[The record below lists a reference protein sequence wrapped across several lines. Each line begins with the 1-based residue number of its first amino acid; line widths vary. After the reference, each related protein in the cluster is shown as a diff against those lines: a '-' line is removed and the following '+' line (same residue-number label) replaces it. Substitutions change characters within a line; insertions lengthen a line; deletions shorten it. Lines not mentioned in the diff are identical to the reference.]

1 VSQVDVRQR
10 LRRGE
15 PVSLEDRAVL
25 VTGAD
30 GGIGRATVAGL
41 IDHGC
46 AVWAATRSE
55 SGSRALL
62 DEYGSRI
69 RPLVFDL
76 TDDAATAAAA
86 EQVTAAGPL
95 YGVANIAGAALPGP
109 LEQLPIDR
117 FRRQLEINV
126 TGQLKLT
133 QALLPALRAG
143 VATWGDAKIVIM
155 GSLDA
160 RIVGPLFGPYAASKH
175 ALVGLADALRAEL
188 RPARIAVVLLEP
200 GAVATPIWR
209 RGVSSL
215 ADLQD
220 DLPDRGGPYRAVIDF
235 ARRHVPKLEILG
247 SDPRF
252 TAAAVARSLADPSPA
267 PRQAV
272 GIDAKIVSGLLEL
285 LPQRAIYRLAALPA
299 VWSARSRRRGE
310 QREQDR

>member
-1 VSQVDVRQR
+1 HPGSPAGPLSLPKGRRPRRNPAARGIAGASRRVPHGRGLGQRGVSQVDVRQR

-143 VATWGDAKIVIM
+143 VAT
-155 GSLDA
+155 
-160 RIVGPLFGPYAASKH
+160 
-175 ALVGLADALRAEL
+175 
-188 RPARIAVVLLEP
+188 
-200 GAVATPIWR
+200 
-209 RGVSSL
+209 
-215 ADLQD
+215 
-220 DLPDRGGPYRAVIDF
+220 
-235 ARRHVPKLEILG
+235 
-247 SDPRF
+247 
-252 TAAAVARSLADPSPA
+252 
-267 PRQAV
+267 
-272 GIDAKIVSGLLEL
+272 
-285 LPQRAIYRLAALPA
+285 
-299 VWSARSRRRGE
+299 
-310 QREQDR
+310 